1 MRTKTTC
8 LLLALAAAWAFADE
22 DPATREHQ
30 FFRTYGPSPL
40 FKDNSFV
47 GETVEDKAL
56 PDAEAW
62 KTRVPRAVWDGH
74 PREVAAF
81 ADAWRMVGEKLHKPE
96 EFWGTSPAKGLKNK
110 GFLGPCPHRIPT
122 GYMLLPA
129 PGRLAHYHRIYIN
142 AVVCHIHRPK
152 VASPSEVDRVV
163 TPRAKFMV

>member
-30 FFRTYGPSPL
+30 FYRTYGPSPL

-74 PREVAAF
+74 PREVAAIR
-81 ADAWRMVGEKLHKPE
+81 DCRRKPLSSFDDVYVE
-96 EFWGTSPAKGLKNK
+96 AHNLEDDLMIRRVDPAHGVEARF
-110 GFLGPCPHRIPT
+110 G
-122 GYMLLPA
+122 
-129 PGRLAHYHRIYIN
+129 
-142 AVVCHIHRPK
+142 IHMAMDK
-152 VASPSEVDRVV
+152 
-163 TPRAKFMV
+163 TFFHF